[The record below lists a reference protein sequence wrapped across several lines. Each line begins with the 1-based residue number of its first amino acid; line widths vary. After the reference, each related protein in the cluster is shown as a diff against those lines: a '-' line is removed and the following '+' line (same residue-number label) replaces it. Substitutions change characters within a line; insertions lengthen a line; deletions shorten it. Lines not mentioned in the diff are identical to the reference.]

1 MAKVELKVLDA
12 ELNFVKASV
21 ESYAHKNQIGIF
33 IHHGKSFKQIRLDKS
48 TAIKFA
54 KMIRTEIGK
63 IK

>member
-1 MAKVELKVLDA
+1 MAKVELKVLDVHF
-12 ELNFVKASV
+12 EHTKASV
-21 ESYAHKNQIGIF
+21 QAYEELNLIGVF
-33 IHHGKSFKQIRLDKS
+33 IHQGKSFSQIRLDKS